1 MKNFVKILLV
11 LLVAVFI
18 FAAIVGFMEM
28 PVAEEGEELTVV
40 EQWIVKLKTYMSE
53 VLTALGVSLNA
64 VLLYI
69 FLTIQKLSANTN
81 ATTGAASSEVA
92 GIKGNQEAQQ
102 KQITAVGGDI
112 QALSGKMDILM
123 DLFSQTLMLSDLP
136 ATVRN
141 KVQEHIDDYG
151 NLKAKVITAVSD
163 DIKKTTAAATEEQ
176 KAEFAETIDTI
187 KEGIAK
193 ATETYKTIKNT
204 VSRF

>member
-18 FAAIVGFMEM
+18 FAAVIGFMEM
-28 PVAEEGEELTVV
+28 PVAEEGEELTVI
-40 EQWIVKLKTYMSE
+40 EQWIVKLKNYLSE
-53 VLTALGVSLNA
+53 ILTVLGVSLNA

-81 ATTGAASSEVA
+81 ATAGAASSEVA
-92 GIKGNQEAQQ
+92 GIKGNQDVQQ
-102 KQITAVGGDI
+102 KQIAVVGGDI

-123 DLFSQTLMLSDLP
+123 DLFSQTIMLSDLP

-141 KVQEHIDDYG
+141 KVQGYIDDYD
-151 NLKAKVITAVSD
+151 NLKTKIITAVSS
-163 DIKKTTAAATEEQ
+163 DIKKTTETATEEQ
-176 KAEFAETIDTI
+176 KAEFAETVDAI
-187 KEGIAK
+187 KEGVAK
-193 ATETYKTIKNT
+193 AAETYKTIKST